1 MTTNGKLYSDVM
13 DKLHFEPNIDDTN
26 ITISI
31 KDNGVVVLG
40 GFVKSYTEKRL
51 AEEAVE
57 KLQGVHGVAN
67 ELSVDL
73 ASSYKRNDTDIAQAA
88 LNALRWTMF
97 VPHEQIKVAIENGY
111 LTLTGEVQHNY
122 EKQAAERAVRNLYGV
137 VYVTNNIKVKPAV
150 KPQEVKNKIVSEFQR
165 NARIDAN
172 NIDVEVEGNRVILSG
187 RVKNLDESREAHN
200 AAWAVPGVGSVED
213 RLSISW

>member
-51 AEEAVE
+51 VEEAVE

-88 LNALRWTMF
+88 LNALR
-97 VPHEQIKVAIENGY
+97 
-111 LTLTGEVQHNY
+111 
-122 EKQAAERAVRNLYGV
+122 
-137 VYVTNNIKVKPAV
+137 
-150 KPQEVKNKIVSEFQR
+150 
-165 NARIDAN
+165 
-172 NIDVEVEGNRVILSG
+172 
-187 RVKNLDESREAHN
+187 
-200 AAWAVPGVGSVED
+200 
-213 RLSISW
+213 